1 MPYIIDTDRQTN
13 DMKKKLITTSAT
25 AIMIASSALAG
36 PMSIDLEPS
45 SASPTKNGFEN
56 ARRPISNPTLFDLAV
71 PRTALHAI
79 YMHHK
84 FPSNIN
90 TVVGKRGMGGDLNLY
105 ALGFEYAINERF
117 SIIGLKDGYVDF
129 NPDNTFTAEEG
140 FANIAAGVKYAFIF
154 SPESQYAM
162 SGSAI
167 LELPLGD
174 EEIFQGE
181 GDGSINLSLQN
192 LKLVDQWQFSSSLG
206 CQIPFDSAFS
216 TNAWVSAH
224 VSYELNRWFIPLL
237 EINYFRVLDD
247 GDGASRYP
255 DQAGGAV
262 PAVAEFEGADL
273 LNWGAANSDGA
284 DYATIA
290 LGFRSRLTG
299 QLDLGLAYELPLT
312 SEDDNIT
319 ESRLTLD
326 LFYTF

>member
-1 MPYIIDTDRQTN
+1 
-13 DMKKKLITTSAT
+13 MKNKLITISAT
-25 AIMIASSALAG
+25 AITIASSALAG
-36 PMSIDLEPS
+36 PMSVELEP
-45 SASPTKNGFEN
+45 AAAAPTKNAFEN

-84 FPSNIN
+84 FPSKIN
-90 TVVGKRGMGGDLNLY
+90 TTAGKLDMGGDLNLY

-140 FANIAAGVKYAFIF
+140 FANIAAGVKYAFIY

-181 GDGSINLSLQN
+181 GDGSINLSLQS
-192 LKLVDQWQFSSSLG
+192 LKLVDQWQFSSSFG
-206 CQIPFDSAFS
+206 CQIPFDSSFS

-237 EINYFRVLDD
+237 EVNYFRVLDN

-262 PAVAEFEGADL
+262 AEVAEFEGADL

-284 DYATIA
+284 DYATLA

-299 QLDLGLAYELPLT
+299 QLDLGVAYELPLT
-312 SEDDNIT
+312 NEEDNIT
-319 ESRLTLD
+319 ESRLTID